1 MNSSPER
8 QIPTTRH
15 PLLIAILAIA
25 SIAILSSGAS
35 TALATPTPTLPEP
48 SPETSES
55 APDPGA
61 EGPGFGVEH
70 SEVESDIVGGRDR
83 DTGTGAPPRQPD
95 NPPRYSYIWAPVS
108 EFSGC
113 GTNLDGGAWSCTP
126 HADSCEAGSG
136 STVAGDGDVLEIGNV
151 STTPVEGVTQRG
163 TRVNNETGETEDLG
177 VRCALPGTPE
187 FEEAPPVVII
197 VTQEDFA
204 RLPVEPL
211 QAHAGPPEGWLP
223 VNMVNVLY
231 AEPEPQLLNTELL
244 GTPVAIRAT
253 PVSYHWNLGDGNT
266 IATSNPGKPFPSEAV
281 SSSYTQEGWY
291 DITLTTTFSGQFSV
305 AGGEWQ
311 DIDGTI
317 EVTSDPV
324 PVFSKSLESRL
335 VDGDVPVD
343 EAEDPWIP
351 ERTPDTEGPR
361 DPDARHRE
369 I

>member
-1 MNSSPER
+1 MFTNAHR
-8 QIPTTRH
+8 
-15 PLLIAILAIA
+15 
-25 SIAILSSGAS
+25 LSSGTIKVALSFAIAFITLMAAAS
-35 TALATPTPTLPEP
+35 GTAQADP
-48 SPETSES
+48 SPP
-55 APDPGA
+55 PDEDVHG
-61 EGPGFGVEH
+61 
-70 SEVESDIVGGRDR
+70 SIDDR
-83 DTGTGAPPRQPD
+83 DVLADLNASPNESGTNSDKSKSGSHGSGNVNSHHTD
-95 NPPRYSYIWAPVS
+95 PPRYSYIWAPVS

-266 IATSNPGKPFPSEAV
+266 LATSNPGKPFPSEAV

-317 EVTSDPV
+317 EVTSDSV